1 MAHRIAFLHE
11 GRIEQCGALRE
22 FYESPATLE
31 AACFF
36 GWQILVGTLKA
47 GMLQTALGC
56 LAMPDAPGAQGPVW
70 AAFRPEA
77 VRLSGSG
84 ALNAT
89 VETSIDLGDRVRTSV
104 SFPSGETIEAQHTAP
119 ELEPGRL
126 VAVSA
131 ASESVRL
138 FARAQSGRQCE

>member
-1 MAHRIAFLHE
+1 M
-11 GRIEQCGALRE
+11 
-22 FYESPATLE
+22 
-31 AACFF
+31 
-36 GWQILVGTLKA
+36 
-47 GMLQTALGC
+47 
-56 LAMPDAPGAQGPVW
+56 W

-89 VETSIDLGDRVRTSV
+89 VETSVDLGDRVRTSV

-126 VAVSA
+126 VAVSVPA
-131 ASESVRL
+131 EGVRL
-138 FARAQSGRQCE
+138 FVGRA